1 MLVLGRSS
9 IGVLVLGG
17 SGIGV
22 LGDSG
27 IGVLDVLGALGVFGV
42 PSLVAL
48 ALVVLPI

>member
-1 MLVLGRSS
+1 MFVLGRSS

-27 IGVLDVLGALGVFGV
+27 IGVLGALGVFGV